1 MIKTLMYIMIFP
13 LDLISLFIG
22 ICVYKISKKT
32 PYFSYK
38 SMHRLFYLFGGVV
51 TEFINILTKNRI
63 TKTINYNDQ
72 DNSEILKNINENGL
86 FIKENFLNLYEIEE
100 IKKILINY
108 EFSLR
113 QMDGEVKK
121 KTTEPKKY
129 KFNPENP
136 KAVMYSVDPN
146 FLINQKIIQ
155 EILLKNEIYDI
166 GRKYFGA
173 EPIFDHVSLSISTNF
188 NKEPDGEA
196 AQLYHFDLDKPKWL
210 KFLTYVNDVGIENG
224 PHCFIKKSHKNNA
237 IPFSLRSKGYIRID
251 EQNNN
256 LKNMINNEIKITGKA
271 GTSIIEDTKGLHKG
285 LVVKSGYRILLNIQ
299 INSSMFGSPSKKV
312 NFNNIEKDLL
322 EKFIEKKE
330 FFSRSTNLNYFLN
343 SNR

>member
-1 MIKTLMYIMIFP
+1 
-13 LDLISLFIG
+13 
-22 ICVYKISKKT
+22 
-32 PYFSYK
+32 
-38 SMHRLFYLFGGVV
+38 MHRLFYIFGGIV

-63 TKTINYNDQ
+63 TKTINYNGE
-72 DNSEILKNINENGL
+72 DNSEILKNLNENGL
-86 FIKENFLNLYEIEE
+86 FVKENFLNLYEIEE
-100 IKKILINY
+100 IKKILLNY

-121 KTTEPKKY
+121 KTNEPKKY
-129 KFNPENP
+129 KFNPESP
-136 KAVMYSVDPN
+136 KAVMYSVDSN
-146 FLINQKIIQ
+146 FLINQRIIQ

-210 KFLTYVNDVGIENG
+210 KFLTYVNDVGIDNG

-237 IPFSLRSKGYIRID
+237 IPFNLRSKGYVRIED
-251 EQNNN
+251 HN
-256 LKNMINNEIKITGKA
+256 KNINRLIQDEIKITGKA

-285 LVVKSGYRILLNIQ
+285 SVVKKGYRILLNIQ
-299 INSSMFGSPSKKV
+299 INSSMFGSPYEKV
-312 NFNNIEKDLL
+312 NFKNIENDLL
-322 EKFIEKKE
+322 EKFKVRKN
-330 FFSRSTNLNYFLN
+330 FFSQSTNLISFLN
-343 SNR
+343 K

>member
-1 MIKTLMYIMIFP
+1 MIKTLMYILIFP
-13 LDLISLFIG
+13 LDLISLFMG

-38 SMHRLFYLFGGVV
+38 SMHRLFYLFGGIV
-51 TEFINILTKNRI
+51 TEFINILTKKRI
-63 TKTINYNDQ
+63 AKIINYNDE
-72 DNSEILKNINENGL
+72 DYSEILKNINENGL
-86 FIKENFLNLYEIEE
+86 FIKENFLNHYEIEE

-210 KFLTYVNDVGIENG
+210 KFLTYVNDVGITNG
-224 PHCFIKKSHKNNA
+224 PHCFIKKTHKSNA
-237 IPFSLRSKGYIRID
+237 IPFSLRSRGYVRLDD
-251 EQNNN
+251 ENEKIKK
-256 LKNMINNEIKITGKA
+256 LIKNEIKITGKA

-285 LVVKSGYRILLNIQ
+285 LMVETGYRILLNIQ
-299 INSSMFGSPSKKV
+299 INSSMFGSPFKKMK
-312 NFNNIEKDLL
+312 FTNIDNDLL
-322 EKFIEKKE
+322 RRFREKKN
-330 FFSRSTNLNYFLN
+330 FFSHSTNLTSFLN
-343 SNR
+343 

>member
-1 MIKTLMYIMIFP
+1 MIKKLMYILLFP
-13 LDLISLFIG
+13 LDLISLFFG

-38 SMHRLFYLFGGVV
+38 SMHRLFYIFGGIV

-63 TKTINYNDQ
+63 TKTINYNGE
-72 DNSEILKNINENGL
+72 DNSEILKNLNENGL
-86 FIKENFLNLYEIEE
+86 FVKENFLNLYEIEE

-121 KTTEPKKY
+121 KNTEPKKY
-129 KFNPENP
+129 KFDPENP

-237 IPFSLRSKGYIRID
+237 IPFNLRSKGYVRIED
-251 EQNNN
+251 HN
-256 LKNMINNEIKITGKA
+256 KNINRLIQDEIKITGKA

-285 LVVKSGYRILLNIQ
+285 LVVKKGYRILLNIQ
-299 INSSMFGSPSKKV
+299 INSSMFGSPYEKV
-312 NFNNIEKDLL
+312 NFTNIENDLL
-322 EKFIEKKE
+322 EKFKVRKN
-330 FFSRSTNLNYFLN
+330 FFSQSTNLISFLKK
-343 SNR
+343 

>member
-1 MIKTLMYIMIFP
+1 MIKTLMYILLFP
-13 LDLISLFIG
+13 LDLISLFFG

-38 SMHRLFYLFGGVV
+38 SMHRLFYIFGGIV

-63 TKTINYNDQ
+63 TKTINYNGE
-72 DNSEILKNINENGL
+72 DNSEILKNLNENGL
-86 FIKENFLNLYEIEE
+86 FVKENFLNLYEIEE
-100 IKKILINY
+100 IKKILLNY

-121 KTTEPKKY
+121 KTNEPKKY
-129 KFNPENP
+129 KFNPESP
-136 KAVMYSVDPN
+136 KAVMYSVDSN
-146 FLINQKIIQ
+146 FLINQRIIQ

-210 KFLTYVNDVGIENG
+210 KFLTYVNDVGIDNG

-237 IPFSLRSKGYIRID
+237 IPFNLRSKGYVRIED
-251 EQNNN
+251 HN
-256 LKNMINNEIKITGKA
+256 KNINRLIQDEIKITGKA

-285 LVVKSGYRILLNIQ
+285 SVVKKGYRILLNIQ
-299 INSSMFGSPSKKV
+299 INSSMFGSPYEKV
-312 NFNNIEKDLL
+312 NFKNIENDLL
-322 EKFIEKKE
+322 EKFKVRKN
-330 FFSRSTNLNYFLN
+330 FFSQSTNLISFLN
-343 SNR
+343 K

>member
-1 MIKTLMYIMIFP
+1 MRTLIYILLSP
-13 LDLISLFIG
+13 LDLISLFLG

-38 SMHRLFYLFGGVV
+38 SMHRLFYIFGGIV

-63 TKTINYNDQ
+63 TKNINYNDEE
-72 DNSEILKNINENGL
+72 NREILKNINENGL
-86 FIKENFLNLYEIEE
+86 FIKENFLNSYEIEE
-100 IKKILINY
+100 IKKMLLNY
-108 EFSLR
+108 EFTLR

-121 KTTEPKKY
+121 KTTKTKKY

-136 KAVMYSVDPN
+136 KAVMYSVDSN

-155 EILLKNEIYDI
+155 KILLKNEIYDI

-173 EPIFDHVSLSISTNF
+173 EPLLDHVSLSISTNF
-188 NKEPDGEA
+188 NKDPDGEA

-237 IPFSLRSKGYIRID
+237 IPFNLRSKGYVRIED
-251 EQNNN
+251 HNNN
-256 LKNMINNEIKITGKA
+256 INRLIQDEIKITGKA

-285 LVVKSGYRILLNIQ
+285 LVVKKGYRILLNIQ
-299 INSSMFGSPSKKV
+299 INSSMFGSPYEKV
-312 NFNNIEKDLL
+312 NFKKIDNDLL
-322 EKFIEKKE
+322 EKFKVRKN
-330 FFSRSTNLNYFLN
+330 FFSQSTNLISFLN
-343 SNR
+343 K

>member
-1 MIKTLMYIMIFP
+1 MRTLIYILLSP
-13 LDLISLFIG
+13 LDLISLFLG

-38 SMHRLFYLFGGVV
+38 SMHRLFYIFGGIV

-63 TKTINYNDQ
+63 TKNINYNDEE
-72 DNSEILKNINENGL
+72 NSEILKNINENGL
-86 FIKENFLNLYEIEE
+86 FIKENFLNSYEIEE
-100 IKKILINY
+100 IKKMLLNY
-108 EFSLR
+108 EFTLR

-121 KTTEPKKY
+121 KTTKTKKY

-136 KAVMYSVDPN
+136 KSVMYSVDSN

-155 EILLKNEIYDI
+155 KILLKNEIYDI

-173 EPIFDHVSLSISTNF
+173 EPLLDHVSLSISTNF
-188 NKEPDGEA
+188 NKDPDGEA

-210 KFLTYVNDVGIENG
+210 KFLTYVNDVGIDNG

-237 IPFSLRSKGYIRID
+237 IPFNLRSKGYVRIED
-251 EQNNN
+251 HNSN
-256 LKNMINNEIKITGKA
+256 INRLIHDEIKITGKA

-285 LVVKSGYRILLNIQ
+285 LVVKKGYRILLNIQ
-299 INSSMFGSPSKKV
+299 INSSMFGSPYEKV
-312 NFNNIEKDLL
+312 NFKKIDNDLL
-322 EKFIEKKE
+322 EKFKE
-330 FFSRSTNLNYFLN
+330 RKNFFSQSTNLISFLN
-343 SNR
+343 K